1 MAWNILKWWI
11 CWFFCLKVL
20 FWRILFLLKP
30 WVNWFFSGWRF
41 VWKNFFWDI
50 LADGTNEKWPK
61 SYLVFFFLVSSFFR
75 IHGGYVTLNN
85 FLDISDLNFFN
96 IKIFF
101 DNANNELTMIVL
113 DRNSHILRELF
124 YPKAF
129 LSSWNYHNF

>member
-1 MAWNILKWWI
+1 MKYFEMMNLLIFLFESPFLKDP
-11 CWFFCLKVL
+11 FFVKALSKLIFFWMTLCLE
-20 FWRILFLLKP
+20 
-30 WVNWFFSGWRF
+30 
-41 VWKNFFWDI
+41 NFFLGHFGRWD
-50 LADGTNEKWPK
+50 KWK
-61 SYLVFFFLVSSFFR
+61 MTKVIFSFFFLVSSFFR
-75 IHGGYVTLNN
+75 IHGGSVTLNN
-85 FLDISDLNFFN
+85 FLDISNLNFFN